1 MPASSPPAPDSE
13 PPTPRPEPPK
23 PRPEPLTPR
32 PERVEGSTTTLVDTL
47 TGFVEDLRGRGI
59 VVGPSN
65 LIDAGQAMEV
75 LDLLDRESLRE
86 GLAATLLSDHLHRDT
101 FDLCFELWFPLGHTA
116 RAGAI
121 EVPRDDAGQVDV
133 DAMRELTAEV
143 LADDDAMTDG
153 RFDQLV
159 ALVVDQLGRYES
171 ARGESFSVY
180 QAMSAISPQT
190 LIAQIAAAMAA
201 GIPREEGRRAGDD
214 ALNRRAARGATQRFR
229 AAVETEVQRRM
240 SALRGRDEVAAYA
253 VPKLPEQI
261 DFFSANPQDMAKL
274 RRTIDPIARLL
285 ASKLEFRRRRNHRGA
300 VDIRSTL
307 RASMSTGGVPIE
319 LRHRKPRPG
328 KPELVVIC
336 DVSGSVSGFSSFTLQ
351 LVYALRQQFSN
362 VRVFAFIDTVDEVTD
377 YFDRAHADDQF
388 GERMATMLTQARI
401 STRDGHSDYGHMLRG
416 FAENYLDSLTHR
428 GALLILGD
436 ARNNYALS
444 SVDALERLRDRVR
457 NAYWLN
463 PERRELWDT
472 GDSIAGKYGEAIDMF
487 ECRNAEQLAQVI
499 ANLLPV

>member
-1 MPASSPPAPDSE
+1 MAGPTTPQASGTAQE
-13 PPTPRPEPPK
+13 
-23 PRPEPLTPR
+23 
-32 PERVEGSTTTLVDTL
+32 LVDTL

-65 LIDAGQAMEV
+65 LIDAGQAMGV

-86 GLAATLLSDHLHRDT
+86 GLAATLLSEHLHRDT
-101 FDLCFELWFPLGHTA
+101 FDLCFELWFPLGHQA
-116 RAGAI
+116 RAGAMAL
-121 EVPRDDAGQVDV
+121 PRDESGEVDV
-133 DAMRELTAEV
+133 DALRELTAQI
-143 LADDDAMTDG
+143 LADDEAMADG

-159 ALVVDQLGRYES
+159 AMVVDGVGQYES
-171 ARGESFSVY
+171 ARGDSYSVY
-180 QAMSAISPQT
+180 QAMSVISPQT
-190 LIAQIAAAMAA
+190 LIARIAAAMAA
-201 GIPREEGRRAGDD
+201 GMPREDGERPGTDT
-214 ALNRRAARGATQRFR
+214 LTRRAARDATQQFR

-240 SALRGRDEVAAYA
+240 SALRGREEVGAYA

-285 ASKLEFRRRRNHRGA
+285 AAKLEFRRRRNHRGA

-336 DVSGSVSGFSSFTLQ
+336 DVSGSVSGFSQFTLQ

-377 YFDRAHADDQF
+377 YFDRAGADDQF

-444 SVDALERLRDRVR
+444 SLDALERLCERVR

-463 PERRELWDT
+463 PERRANWDT
-472 GDSIAGKYGEAIDMF
+472 GDSIASRYGEVIEMY
-487 ECRNAEQLAQVI
+487 ECRNAEQLGQVI
-499 ANLLPV
+499 GNLLPV

>member
-1 MPASSPPAPDSE
+1 MAT
-13 PPTPRPEPPK
+13 PT
-23 PRPEPLTPR
+23 
-32 PERVEGSTTTLVDTL
+32 GSGTGQLIDTL

-75 LDLLDRESLRE
+75 LDLLDRRRLRE

-101 FDLCFELWFPLGHTA
+101 FDLCFELWFPLGNTA

-121 EVPRDDAGQVDV
+121 TVPRNASGEVDV
-133 DAMRELTAEV
+133 DALRELTAEV
-143 LADDDAMTDG
+143 LADDDAMADG

-159 ALVVDQLGRYES
+159 ATIVAEVGRYES
-171 ARGESFSVY
+171 ARGESYSVY
-180 QAMSAISPQT
+180 QAMSAIAPQT
-190 LIAQIAAAMAA
+190 LIARIAAAMAA
-201 GIPREEGRRAGDD
+201 GMPREEGQRPTRPGTDE
-214 ALNRRAARGATQRFR
+214 LTRRAARNATQQLR

-240 SALRGRDEVAAYA
+240 SAVRGRDEVAGYA

-285 ASKLEFRRRRNHRGA
+285 AAKLEFRRRRNHRGA

-336 DVSGSVSGFSSFTLQ
+336 DVSGSVAGFSSFTLQ
-351 LVYALRQQFSN
+351 LVYALRQQFSH

-377 YFDRAHADDQF
+377 YFDRSHAEDQF
-388 GERMATMLTQARI
+388 GERMATMLSQARI

-416 FAENYLDSLTHR
+416 FAEDYLDSLTHR

-444 SVDALERLRDRVR
+444 SVDALEKLRGRVR

-463 PERRELWDT
+463 PERKENWDT
-472 GDSIAGKYGEAIDMF
+472 GDSIASKYGEVIEMY
-487 ECRNAEQLAQVI
+487 ECRNAEQLGQVI
-499 ANLLPV
+499 GNLLPV

>member
-1 MPASSPPAPDSE
+1 MPI
-13 PPTPRPEPPK
+13 PEP
-23 PRPEPLTPR
+23 
-32 PERVEGSTTTLVDTL
+32 VEGSTQILVDTL
-47 TGFVEDLRGRGI
+47 TGFVADLRNRGI

-65 LIDAGQAMEV
+65 LIDAGQALEV

-86 GLAATLLSDHLHRDT
+86 GLAATLLSEHLHRDT
-101 FDLCFELWFPLGHTA
+101 FDRCFELWFPLGHTA
-116 RAGAI
+116 RAGAVA
-121 EVPRDDAGQVDV
+121 VPHTESGEVDV
-133 DAMRELTAEV
+133 AALRQLTADI
-143 LADDDAMTDG
+143 LADDDAQGDG

-159 ALVVDQLGRYES
+159 AAIVAEVGRYES

-190 LIAQIAAAMAA
+190 LIAQIAASMAA
-201 GIPREEGRRAGDD
+201 GISREEGSRAGTD
-214 ALNRRAARGATQRFR
+214 ALNRRAARDATQRLR

-240 SALRGRDEVAAYA
+240 SALRGREEVAEYA
-253 VPKLPEQI
+253 VPKLPEHI
-261 DFFSANPQDMAKL
+261 DFFSANPQDMVKL
-274 RRTIDPIARLL
+274 KRTIEPIARLL
-285 ASKLEFRRRRNHRGA
+285 AAKLEFRRRRNHRGA
-300 VDIRSTL
+300 VDVRSTL

-319 LRHRKPRPG
+319 LRHRKSRPG
-328 KPELVVIC
+328 KPEMVVVC

-377 YFDRAHADDQF
+377 YFDRSAADDQF

-416 FAENYLDSLTHR
+416 FADNYLDSLTHR

-436 ARNNYALS
+436 ARNNYALA
-444 SVDALERLRDRVR
+444 SVDSLQRLTDRVR

-463 PERRELWDT
+463 PERKENWDT
-472 GDSIAGKYGEAIDMF
+472 GDSIASRYGEVIEMY
-487 ECRNAEQLAQVI
+487 ECRNAGQLGQVI
-499 ANLLPV
+499 GNLLPV

>member
-1 MPASSPPAPDSE
+1 MDPS
-13 PPTPRPEPPK
+13 T
-23 PRPEPLTPR
+23 
-32 PERVEGSTTTLVDTL
+32 GSGTGELIDTL

-65 LIDAGQAMEV
+65 LIDAGRAMEV
-75 LDLLDRESLRE
+75 LDLLDRNSLRE

-101 FDLCFELWFPLGHTA
+101 FDLCFELWFPLGNSA

-121 EVPRDDAGQVDV
+121 AVPRNASGDVDV
-133 DAMRELTAEV
+133 DALRDLTAEV
-143 LADDDAMTDG
+143 LADEDAMADG

-159 ALVVDQLGRYES
+159 AAIVAEVGRYES
-171 ARGESFSVY
+171 ARGESYSVY
-180 QAMSAISPQT
+180 QAMSAIAPQT
-190 LIAQIAAAMAA
+190 LIARIAAAMAA
-201 GIPREEGRRAGDD
+201 GMPREEGQRPGAGNAVSGPNRPGTDQ
-214 ALNRRAARGATQRFR
+214 LTRRAARNATQQLR

-240 SALRGRDEVAAYA
+240 SAVRGRDEVAGYA

-285 ASKLEFRRRRNHRGA
+285 AAKLEFRRRRNHRGA

-336 DVSGSVSGFSSFTLQ
+336 DVSGSVAGFSSFTLQ

-377 YFDRAHADDQF
+377 YFDRSHAEDQF
-388 GERMATMLTQARI
+388 GERMATMLSQARI

-416 FAENYLDSLTHR
+416 FAEKYLDSLTHR

-444 SVDALERLRDRVR
+444 SVDALEKLRERVR

-463 PERRELWDT
+463 PERKENWDT
-472 GDSIAGKYGEAIDMF
+472 GDSIASKYGEVIEMY
-487 ECRNAEQLAQVI
+487 ECRNAEQLGRVI
-499 ANLLPV
+499 GNLLPV

>member
-1 MPASSPPAPDSE
+1 MVTTPPDPAVPPIQE
-13 PPTPRPEPPK
+13 
-23 PRPEPLTPR
+23 LI
-32 PERVEGSTTTLVDTL
+32 DTL
-47 TGFVEDLRGRGI
+47 TGFVEDLRRRGI

-65 LIDAGQAMEV
+65 LIDAARAMEV
-75 LDLLDRESLRE
+75 LDLLDRGSLRE
-86 GLAATLLSDHLHRDT
+86 GLAATLLSDPLHRDT
-101 FDLCFELWFPLGHTA
+101 FDLCFELWFPLGNTA

-121 EVPRDDAGQVDV
+121 AVPLDADGEPDV
-133 DAMRELTAEV
+133 QALRQLTADV
-143 LADDDAMTDG
+143 LADEEAMADG

-159 ALVVDQLGRYES
+159 AAIVATVGRYES
-171 ARGESFSVY
+171 ARGESYSVY
-180 QAMSAISPQT
+180 QAMSQISPQT
-190 LIAQIAAAMAA
+190 LIARIAASMAA
-201 GIPREEGRRAGDD
+201 GIPRDEGRRAGDD
-214 ALNRRAARGATQRFR
+214 ELNRRAARDATVRLR

-240 SALRGRDEVAAYA
+240 AALRGREEVGAYA
-253 VPKLPEQI
+253 VPKLAEQI

-274 RRTIDPIARLL
+274 RKTVDPIARLL

-336 DVSGSVSGFSSFTLQ
+336 DVSGSVAGFSAFTLQ
-351 LVYALRQQFSN
+351 LVYALRQQFSH

-377 YFDRAHADDQF
+377 YFDRSGAEDQF
-388 GERMATMLTQARI
+388 GERMATMLREARI

-416 FAENYLDSLTHR
+416 FAENHLDSLTHR

-444 SVDALERLRDRVR
+444 SVDALEKLRERVR

-463 PERRELWDT
+463 PERRENWDT
-472 GDSIAGKYGEAIDMF
+472 GDSIAGRYGEVIDMF
-487 ECRNAEQLAQVI
+487 ECRNAEQLGAVI
-499 ANLLPV
+499 GNLLPV